1 MLFKRVNM
9 AHWLGKWVRTLAGPI
24 SGDFREGILCLWL
37 TLEPVPFS
45 RDADFERTW
54 VSIVFY
60 QQFPLTNFRNKT
72 NICLSVFPN
81 SAECCFRVQLMFLII
96 ICNYSLLT
104 LWKLIMKIGVCVF
117 SINIMR
123 TKLNILRIKIMC
135 MRVCSKNWYGKFK
148 LQIRSM
154 AGKVVKSPCIKL
166 NVLFFSRNL
175 SNKGE
180 TS

>member
-1 MLFKRVNM
+1 
-9 AHWLGKWVRTLAGPI
+9 
-24 SGDFREGILCLWL
+24 
-37 TLEPVPFS
+37 
-45 RDADFERTW
+45 
-54 VSIVFY
+54 
-60 QQFPLTNFRNKT
+60 
-72 NICLSVFPN
+72 
-81 SAECCFRVQLMFLII
+81 MFLII

-135 MRVCSKNWYGKFK
+135 GKFK